1 QVDEVT
7 VAGVRLFVPVWESVN
22 LAALVLTAA
31 ALVAMLRF
39 KVGMIPTLGA
49 AAVLGAAYFYGVG

>member
-1 QVDEVT
+1 
-7 VAGVRLFVPVWESVN
+7 VN
-22 LAALVLTAA
+22 FAALVLTAA

-39 KVGMIPTLGA
+39 KVGMIPTLAA